1 MCRIKM
7 KNDSGGPFRTLGGER
22 KLEGLSFLY
31 PGDSPVLD
39 YRPPRN
45 VRGCPGEFP
54 ELSALDLDVGRNV
67 HSGFPSTILRLYIN
81 KLIVCSSSNNLFY
94 NFSRVKWLNKTLISP
109 FRERTVYVQY

>member
-67 HSGFPSTILRLYIN
+67 QWFPFDDPQAVYKQAHS
-81 KLIVCSSSNNLFY
+81 LF
-94 NFSRVKWLNKTLISP
+94 
-109 FRERTVYVQY
+109 